1 MLSKW
6 KRFLEGDIVMIL
18 KKLKRVLQRP
28 FGPAGEGDRGM
39 TIIEILIVIA
49 LLGTIMAVLVS
60 RLLDKSDQAKSDL
73 ATVSMGQLKNALDL
87 YRLKNS
93 RYPTTEEGLQALVE
107 QPATAKNWGGP
118 YAEAGQINDPWNQ
131 PYRYES
137 SGPKNFKIISV
148 GADGQEGTEDDVV
161 YPPEAGKAAGESNE

>member
-6 KRFLEGDIVMIL
+6 KRFLEGDYVMIL
-18 KKLKRVLQRP
+18 KRLKRVLQRP
-28 FGPAGEGDRGM
+28 FGPIGEGERGM

-49 LLGTIMAVLVS
+49 LMSTIMAVLVS
-60 RLLDKSDQAKSDL
+60 RLLDKSDDAKKDL
-73 ATVSMGQLKNALDL
+73 AIVSMGSLKNSLDM
-87 YRLKNS
+87 YRLRNS

-118 YAEAGQINDPWNQ
+118 FVEPNQINDPWGQ

-148 GADGQEGTEDDVV
+148 GADGTEGNEDDVV
-161 YPPEAGKAAGESNE
+161 YPPEAAKAGEASE

>member
-6 KRFLEGDIVMIL
+6 KRFLEGDYVMIL
-18 KKLKRVLQRP
+18 KRLKRVLQRP
-28 FGPAGEGDRGM
+28 FGPIGEGERGM

-49 LLGTIMAVLVS
+49 LMSTIMAVLVS
-60 RLLDKSDQAKSDL
+60 RLLDKSDDAKKDL
-73 ATVSMGQLKNALDL
+73 AIVSMGSLKNSLDM
-87 YRLKNS
+87 YRLRNS

-118 YAEAGQINDPWNQ
+118 FVEPSQINDPWGQ

-148 GADGQEGTEDDVV
+148 GADGTEGNEDDVV
-161 YPPEAGKAAGESNE
+161 YPPEAAKAGETSE